1 MKTKELHK
9 SYGGAFFNA
18 LLLAL
23 TITLSSAF
31 VAEHSSYAPS
41 YCDIMESDTEGNSI
55 VIYPN
60 PLTEDF
66 MFLEADVSGIIM
78 MYDEAGEKVFKSD
91 YEAGKNKLDIKEIVR
106 NTYTVKIISDNS
118 MAFSTFELERR

>member
-1 MKTKELHK
+1 MKTRNLHK
-9 SYGGAFFNA
+9 SYGGALLNA
-18 LLLAL
+18 LLLAI

-31 VAEHSSYAPS
+31 VADHASYAP
-41 YCDIMESDTEGNSI
+41 YCDIVEADTEGNSI

-78 MYDEAGEKVFKSD
+78 MYDKAGEKVFKSD

-118 MAFSTFELERR
+118 MSFSTFELERR

>member
-1 MKTKELHK
+1 MKTKELFK

-18 LLLAL
+18 LLLAI

-31 VAEHSSYAPS
+31 VAEHSSYAP